1 MGEALAA
8 CLDHTV
14 RSSSIKGIQ
23 CHLLASSGTYTHQCV
38 HTHTHTN
45 VLTHTGLHTHT
56 CTQMYYRFLGASQR
70 ICPGLWVGE
79 T

>member
-23 CHLLASSGTYTHQCV
+23 CHLLASEGTARIRCRDIRAGKTHEK
-38 HTHTHTN
+38 
-45 VLTHTGLHTHT
+45 L
-56 CTQMYYRFLGASQR
+56 
-70 ICPGLWVGE
+70 IK
-79 T
+79 